1 MPRQRGRGSGYESFV
16 ARLLESKGY
25 YGIRRNTVRSYGEI
39 DIVAWHAGRKYVF
52 EVKHRPS
59 KPVTRSEVEKLARKA
74 RMARAIPVLVVSH
87 ETEVTTIAENLA
99 RQLGVKI
106 RRVKYGYYDWL

>member
-1 MPRQRGRGSGYESFV
+1 MPRRRGRGSGYESFV

-25 YGIRRNTVRSYGEI
+25 YGIERNIVRSYGEI
-39 DIVAWHAGRKYVF
+39 DIVAWHAGRRYVF

-74 RMARAIPVLVVSH
+74 GRARAIPVLVLSY
-87 ETEVTTIAENLA
+87 ETGITTAAQRLA

-106 RRVKYGYYDWL
+106 RRVRYGYYDWL